1 MYLALFVTEE
11 RSFPIILFSFKQKL
25 RPHRRLRLQT
35 RPLVDIYHTHLAMKS
50 FAILSLFIS
59 ASLAQSVSINFYEII
74 DC

>member
-11 RSFPIILFSFKQKL
+11 RSFPIILFSFKQK
-25 RPHRRLRLQT
+25 HRRLRLQT